1 MYRVSLEQPTFGF
14 PLDSCRDALPLS
26 HGDLDA
32 SSTMFLITYTVVVI
46 NFLIKLF
53 KSDMLIKEDIPPV
66 ITLLTVH
73 VPLP

>member
-1 MYRVSLEQPTFGF
+1 MYHVSLEPTFGF

-32 SSTMFLITYTVVVI
+32 GSTMFLITYTVVVI